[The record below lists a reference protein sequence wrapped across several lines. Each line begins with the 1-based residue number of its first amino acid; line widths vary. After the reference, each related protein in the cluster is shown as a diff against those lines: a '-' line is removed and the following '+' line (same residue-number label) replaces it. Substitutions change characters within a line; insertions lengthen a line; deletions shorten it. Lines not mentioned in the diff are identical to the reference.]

1 MDSSDEAARIRI
13 YIGEND
19 VVVDR
24 PLSDVLIYKAQEMH
38 LAGAT
43 AMRGR
48 LGYGLKT
55 YPSPSHLVLSHD
67 RPMVVEIVD
76 TRDKI
81 DAYLAAVERIVPGR
95 LITIETVEIL
105 RYGAKSPG

>member
-1 MDSSDEAARIRI
+1 MDSSGEAARVRI

-24 PLSDVLIYKAQEMH
+24 PLADVLVYKAQEMH

-43 AMRGR
+43 VFRGR
-48 LGYGLKT
+48 IGYGLRSL
-55 YPSPSHLVLSHD
+55 PSPTNMVLSRD

-81 DAYLAAVERIVPGR
+81 DSYLAAIEPIVPGQ
-95 LITIETVEIL
+95 LITIETVQVV
-105 RYGAKSPG
+105 RYGTRG